1 MLDNI
6 KKMQEMKR
14 MHDTFKQ
21 ELETIQKKGITVTMN
36 GAMEVVRIDLNPTLE
51 QRVTEETLRQ
61 CINEANVNIQKR
73 LAKMMM
79 SSGFGGF

>member
-6 KKMQEMKR
+6 KKIQEMKR
-14 MHDTFKQ
+14 MHDAFKQ
-21 ELETIQKKGITVTMN
+21 EIETVQKNGITVTMN
-36 GAMEVVRIDLNPTLE
+36 GAMEVVRIDLNPALE
-51 QRVTEETLRQ
+51 QQVTEETLRR

-73 LAKMMM
+73 LAEIMM